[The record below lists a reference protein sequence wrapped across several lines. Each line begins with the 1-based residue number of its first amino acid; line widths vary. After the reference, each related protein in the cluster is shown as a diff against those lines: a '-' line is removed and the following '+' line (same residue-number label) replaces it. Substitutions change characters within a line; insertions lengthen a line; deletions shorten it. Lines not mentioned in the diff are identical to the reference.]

1 VEEIC
6 TLLVNDEKLKDPI
19 NMANAFNNLFKT
31 ITKKLS
37 IQQIE
42 KDVISVLTD

>member
-1 VEEIC
+1 VEQVC
-6 TLLVNDEKLKDPI
+6 TLLVNDEKLNDPT
-19 NMANAFNNLFKT
+19 NMPNAFNNLFIT

-42 KDVISVLTD
+42 KDVISVLKD